1 MINSEKDTD
10 YHLQNEFVTIF
21 KHKYNTGSNKQLFGT
36 LKPDGWFLLTP
47 TTLLIIENK
56 RSISNN
62 HKAQQQIIN
71 YAKLAYDNSPTIE
84 LIICINAFGTADDFT
99 YIIYEF
105 TRSQKLV
112 KSKLS
117 TLQELEELYSSST
130 TENIDENQTLQSLHT
145 LIVKETGI
153 TSTKELSLFTAFCIL
168 ACRLPTIRQIISS
181 TLNNSVLFST
191 LEMEFSKFY
200 DNDSIVLTLFNQP
213 SLKTVNLKPILKIT
227 SKLPNTSINELF
239 KQYCKY
245 TKEKQDKNIEL
256 TPGYISN
263 LMIELMNE
271 YYPGYE
277 SITDPFAGSSS
288 LILQSLPSS
297 HKILIEKESYMYL
310 ISKLNLEINNI
321 KNYILIHDDMSNVSD
336 LHADVCITNPPYT
349 KKLSGKDAIAWL
361 CELIGKVHVIMAII
375 PTTNITDSTY
385 NKYKQQLLD
394 NGYFLRIVINCG
406 KCFKNVNIEASII
419 ILDNYEPKTSY
430 QIFDLTFKYKIDYVK
445 PPLHDMIIL
454 PSGLEKIQNIL
465 NGVNYIEISDYDS
478 STDWS
483 GGQNSN
489 FDLSLRKE
497 LFTSELIKQIQL
509 YISNP
514 SNENLNTSRFGKIF
528 NAISE
533 TMSQDVELNMTN
545 FKEVVI
551 SSLFRP
557 VKKIH
562 NYNYKTTNLPPKDGQ
577 HSVPM
582 FACKKLDNGIAGYV
596 EHEEYT
602 GDVIVIVKSRN
613 ATCGY
618 AFHHSGKLAWSS
630 FNLVIEPIHPMTNEE
645 LEQYATYMS
654 QQLAPNHT
662 DKEAFNMSELM
673 NKTLSVPNV

>member
-1 MINSEKDTD
+1 
-10 YHLQNEFVTIF
+10 
-21 KHKYNTGSNKQLFGT
+21 
-36 LKPDGWFLLTP
+36 
-47 TTLLIIENK
+47 
-56 RSISNN
+56 
-62 HKAQQQIIN
+62 
-71 YAKLAYDNSPTIE
+71 
-84 LIICINAFGTADDFT
+84 
-99 YIIYEF
+99 
-105 TRSQKLV
+105 
-112 KSKLS
+112 
-117 TLQELEELYSSST
+117 
-130 TENIDENQTLQSLHT
+130 
-145 LIVKETGI
+145 
-153 TSTKELSLFTAFCIL
+153 
-168 ACRLPTIRQIISS
+168 
-181 TLNNSVLFST
+181 
-191 LEMEFSKFY
+191 
-200 DNDSIVLTLFNQP
+200 
-213 SLKTVNLKPILKIT
+213 
-227 SKLPNTSINELF
+227 
-239 KQYCKY
+239 
-245 TKEKQDKNIEL
+245 
-256 TPGYISN
+256 
-263 LMIELMNE
+263 
-271 YYPGYE
+271 
-277 SITDPFAGSSS
+277 
-288 LILQSLPSS
+288 
-297 HKILIEKESYMYL
+297 
-310 ISKLNLEINNI
+310 
-321 KNYILIHDDMSNVSD
+321 
-336 LHADVCITNPPYT
+336 
-349 KKLSGKDAIAWL
+349 
-361 CELIGKVHVIMAII
+361 
-375 PTTNITDSTY
+375 
-385 NKYKQQLLD
+385 
-394 NGYFLRIVINCG
+394 
-406 KCFKNVNIEASII
+406 
-419 ILDNYEPKTSY
+419 
-430 QIFDLTFKYKIDYVK
+430 
-445 PPLHDMIIL
+445 MIIL